1 MFLVGTL
8 GRKRKEASFMT
19 LLSEKDS
26 KLRMRYSFAS
36 FVKQACQGEGSS
48 SNNHFDLSH
57 NTYHQYQQQ
66 ILNSE

>member
-1 MFLVGTL
+1 
-8 GRKRKEASFMT
+8 MT